1 MTHEANCNYWTDHDE
16 FDCTCGIAWKTRWQT
31 EREMYRAWRKRAE
44 EAEAVVAALRE
55 CVELYAA
62 SDNWLYSDSQCH
74 LDLWGKTDH
83 GYEPAKKCLEEL
95 KVR

>member
-55 CVELYAA
+55 CVEELLAFVPYEKPEIGPLP
-62 SDNWLYSDSQCH
+62 NWIVEIKQR
-74 LDLWGKTDH
+74 
-83 GYEPAKKCLEEL
+83 AQKCLEEL
-95 KVR
+95 K